1 MGKFHIKAN
10 GEPGPC
16 VAKPGNCR
24 FADDDDHHY
33 TKEAARIAYERA
45 NAQDTIETYNR
56 KHVADSELSPEGL
69 AKRAKVTQALTS
81 DLNYTGP
88 SPKWLKKLQQDSTAA
103 FGPGNEPKIIDVI
116 DSPAGPLAV
125 VWARQSTR
133 SNDFHIINER
143 GFNIR
148 EISLLSMKD
157 GENHGYVKAAF
168 VDDDSCKKSW
178 GDDEYS
184 SIRYM
189 DEYDGHNFGIKE
201 YVEPSR
207 DANGKIKK
215 DHDFKKIDVLS
226 EAKTPEEV
234 LAAKK
239 KIWAASYCELKLP
252 VNDEQGN
259 YVASYNVNET
269 HAPQTE
275 EEIDASMKPVLKVTG
290 RKFDDFKKDFRNP
303 YVDFSRSGEKIQGTG
318 LGSAMYVYTARM
330 LGKENKLLRG
340 SGLQSGSAVVAW
352 EGLAKDKR
360 LPVKKLTQHWSK
372 SDKSSVVPVLDF
384 REDKAA
390 A

>member
-45 NAQDTIETYNR
+45 NAKDTIETYNS

-88 SPKWLKKLQQDSTAA
+88 SPAWLEKLQKDAGIKYGS
-103 FGPGNEPKIIDVI
+103 GNEPEIIDVI

-125 VWARQSTR
+125 VWSKQSLR

-143 GFNIR
+143 GFNLR
-148 EISLLSMKD
+148 EISLVSMKD

-168 VDDDSCKKSW
+168 VDDDSCARSW
-178 GDDEYS
+178 GNDDYT

-189 DEYDGHNFGIKE
+189 DEYDGYSFGTKDYINTKPDPKIRKE
-201 YVEPSR
+201 DE
-207 DANGKIKK
+207 
-215 DHDFKKIDVLS
+215 FKKIDILES
-226 EAKTPEEV
+226 AKTPEEV

-239 KIWAASYCELKLP
+239 EIWAASYRALKIP
-252 VNDEQGN
+252 VKDEKGE
-259 YVASYNVNET
+259 YVASYNVNST

-275 EEIDASMKPVLKVTG
+275 EEIEAAMKPVRKVTD
-290 RKFDDFKKDFRNP
+290 RKFNDFKADFRNP

-340 SGLQSGSAVVAW
+340 SGLQSGSAVTAW
-352 EGLAKDKR
+352 EGLSKDKR

-384 REDKAA
+384 RAEKGAK
-390 A
+390 

>member
-45 NAQDTIETYNR
+45 NAKDTIETYNR

-81 DLNYTGP
+81 DLIYRGLP
-88 SPKWLKKLQQDSTAA
+88 PRWLSKMQQDSRDIY
-103 FGPGNEPKIIDVI
+103 GPGNEPQIIDVI

-125 VWARQSTR
+125 VWSKQSLR
-133 SNDFHIINER
+133 SNDTHLINER
-143 GFNIR
+143 GFNLR
-148 EISLLSMKD
+148 EISLVSMQD
-157 GENHGYVKAAF
+157 GDNHGYVKAAF
-168 VDDDSCKKSW
+168 VDDESCKKSW
-178 GDDEYS
+178 GNDEYT

-189 DEYDGHNFGIKE
+189 DEYDGHSFGTKE
-201 YVEPSR
+201 YVDPPR
-207 DANGKIKK
+207 DAKGKLKK
-215 DHDFKKIDVLS
+215 GEEFKKIDVL
-226 EAKTPEEV
+226 ENAKTPEEV

-239 KIWAASYCELKLP
+239 KIWAASYSALKLP

-259 YVASYNVNET
+259 YVASYNVNAA

-275 EEIDASMKPVLKVTG
+275 EEIETAMKPV
-290 RKFDDFKKDFRNP
+290 RKITDRKLDDFKKDFRNP

-340 SGLQSGSAVVAW
+340 SGLQSGSAVTAW

-372 SDKSSVVPVLDF
+372 ADKTSVVPVLDF
-384 REDKAA
+384 REDKTSA
-390 A
+390 